1 MQLKHLAPF
10 LLFALFVAGVAKAD
24 VTNEDFVAQK
34 TQNLINLC
42 TASPQDPHYR
52 DAIHFCHGYLVGAFH
67 YYQAATADKRELKIF
82 CAPEPK
88 PSRNEAIDMFVSW
101 AQRHPEYMNE
111 MPVETEFRFLSEKW
125 PCKTA
130 Y

>member
-1 MQLKHLAPF
+1 MQLKHLTPF
-10 LLFALFVAGVAKAD
+10 LLFTLLVTGVAKAN
-24 VTNEDFVAQK
+24 VTNEDFVAK
-34 TQNLINLC
+34 TTQNLINLC
-42 TASPQDPHYR
+42 TASPQDPYYR
-52 DAIHFCHGYLVGAFH
+52 EAIHFCHGYLVGAFH
-67 YYQAATADKRELKIF
+67 YYQASTAGKQELKIL

-111 MPVETEFRFLSEKW
+111 MPVETEFRFFTEKW
-125 PCKTA
+125 PCKKN

>member
-1 MQLKHLAPF
+1 MQLKYLAPF
-10 LLFALFVAGVAKAD
+10 LLSILFVTGTAKAD
-24 VTNEDFVAQK
+24 VTNEDFVARK

-67 YYQAATADKRELKIF
+67 YYQAATADEREVKIL
-82 CAPEPK
+82 CHPEPK
-88 PSRNEAIDMFVSW
+88 PSRNEVIDMFVSW
-101 AQRHPEYMNE
+101 AQQHPEYMNE
-111 MPVETEFRFLSEKW
+111 LPVETEFRFLAEQY
-125 PCKTA
+125 PCKKT